1 MSDEVDEMSAASRGS
16 VRVVATGKPDDT
28 ATAITARELFES
40 LTHRQQVM
48 LLEAIGTVPRWVVC
62 GGSILR
68 TAAAP
73 VVFVRAYRSHR
84 RNGMKVAEAA
94 YWALRWAQAFCF

>member
-1 MSDEVDEMSAASRGS
+1 M
-16 VRVVATGKPDDT
+16 
-28 ATAITARELFES
+28 ATAITTREMFES

-73 VVFVRAYRSHR
+73 VVFVRAYRLHR

-94 YWALRWAQAFCF
+94 YWASRWAQAFCF

>member
-1 MSDEVDEMSAASRGS
+1 MTNDNEEPSDASAGS
-16 VRVVATGKPDDT
+16 
-28 ATAITARELFES
+28 AITARELVES
-40 LTHRQQVM
+40 LTHRQRVM

-62 GGSILR
+62 GNAFQR
-68 TAAAP
+68 AAAAP

-84 RNGMKVAEAA
+84 RGGLPVGVAA